1 MILEVKSRCGSN
13 ISPLPPLP
21 TPNLGLAF
29 RTEFSICESHLKKYV
44 ERNECLFVYPRRLE
58 SLAGCRTMFLFA
70 VSCKISASGHS
81 LLLFSN
87 HLN

>member
-44 ERNECLFVYPRRLE
+44 ERNVC
-58 SLAGCRTMFLFA
+58 
-70 VSCKISASGHS
+70 SCTQEG
-81 LLLFSN
+81 
-87 HLN
+87 